1 MRSDRRI
8 TRTTAGWAA
17 WPMVS
22 LLACGLVGWPAAVAM
37 AAEDGPI
44 ADSAQT
50 ASTEAVRPPVA
61 ATVSVP
67 GLGHAVGA
75 DTLDGFRG
83 GTQDLYQTVN
93 DARLSGTVSDNTAVN
108 VATGSN
114 IVRDGSFANAA
125 GIPTVIQN
133 SGANVLIQNSTIVNV
148 QFRP

>member
-1 MRSDRRI
+1 MRSDR
-8 TRTTAGWAA
+8 TAAGRAA
-17 WPMVS
+17 W
-22 LLACGLVGWPAAVAM
+22 LLACSVAVWPAATAIA
-37 AAEDGPI
+37 AAEDVPV
-44 ADSAQT
+44 ADSLQT
-50 ASTEAVRPPVA
+50 ANAEAVRPPVA
-61 ATVSVP
+61 ASASVP
-67 GLGHAVGA
+67 GFGHAVDA
-75 DTLDGFRG
+75 DRLDGYRG

-93 DARLSGTVSDNTAVN
+93 DARLSGTVSDNAAVN